1 MTVAPSKYRLDV
13 LLVKKGLFASRE
25 KARAAA
31 MSGQVLVDG
40 RKVLKPGTQVTPD
53 AELTVLEHLPY
64 VSRGGLKLEKA
75 IRVFGLDLK
84 GKIVLDVGAST
95 GGFTDCA
102 LAHGARLVYAVDVGY
117 GQLAWKLRASPQVIV
132 FERTNIRH
140 LSREALS
147 VPPDFAVIDVSFI
160 SLVLVLP
167 KVRELITDDAGG
179 VALIKPQFEAGREK
193 VGKKGVVKD
202 PLVHREVL
210 AKICA
215 VVNDLGWT
223 VAGLDF
229 SPLKGPEGNIE
240 YLLYFAGGRQ
250 PKPAC
255 GEPAD
260 RIAEVVRGAH
270 QTLSD
275 SK

>member
-1 MTVAPSKYRLDV
+1 MASSKSRLDV
-13 LLVKKGLFASRE
+13 LLVKKGLFTSRE

-40 RKVLKPGTQVTPD
+40 RKVLKPGAQVNPD
-53 AELTVLEHLPY
+53 AELTVLERLPY

-102 LAHGARLVYAVDVGY
+102 LAYGARLVYAVDVGY
-117 GQLAWKLRASPQVIV
+117 GQLAWKLRTSPQVIV

-140 LSREALS
+140 LSREALP

-160 SLVLVLP
+160 SLALILP
-167 KVRELITDDAGG
+167 KVRELTADDAGG

-215 VVNDLGWT
+215 VVSDLGWT

-240 YLLYFAGGRQ
+240 YLLYFAGSRQ
-250 PKPAC
+250 PEPAR

-260 RIAEVVRGAH
+260 CLEEVVREAH
-270 QTLSD
+270 KTLND
-275 SK
+275 K